1 MTGARMPGSTLQTGA
16 AFPAEL
22 KAAVAEL
29 WAVRPEL
36 SARLIGERLGLRKA
50 QVVGIAFRMKLSR
63 RPSPIVRRVVPVPV
77 PAPAP
82 EPVASTPRPVVR
94 APRPPRPVEPTALR
108 MRPLLWSFDCP
119 ACARRLFREGCAA
132 RLEAM
137 AA

>member
-1 MTGARMPGSTLQTGA
+1 VTGARMPGSTLQTGA
-16 AFPAEL
+16 AFGAEL
-22 KAAVAEL
+22 KRQVAEL

-50 QVVGIAFRMKLSR
+50 QVVGIVHRLGLPT
-63 RPSPIVRRVVPVPV
+63 RPSPIVRRVTPP
-77 PAPAP
+77 PPP
-82 EPVASTPRPVVR
+82 EPVASTPKPVVR
-94 APRPPRPVEPTALR
+94 APRPPRPPRPVEPTALR
-108 MRPLLWSFDCP
+108 MRPLVWSFDCP

>member
-16 AFPAEL
+16 VFPAEL

-29 WAVRPEL
+29 WDVRPEL
-36 SARLIGERLGLRKA
+36 SARLIGERLGLRKS
-50 QVVGIAFRMKLSR
+50 QVVGIVNRLKLPP
-63 RPSPIVRRVVPVPV
+63 RPSPIVRKV
-77 PAPAP
+77 APPPLP
-82 EPVASTPRPVVR
+82 EPVASTPKPVVR
-94 APRPPRPVEPTALR
+94 APRPPRPVEPMALKH
-108 MRPLLWSFDCP
+108 RPLVWSFDCP

>member
-22 KAAVAEL
+22 KAQVAEL

-36 SARLIGERLGLRKA
+36 STRLIGERLGLRKA
-50 QVVGIAFRMKLSR
+50 QVVGIVNRLKLPP
-63 RPSPIVRRVVPVPV
+63 RPSPIVRRV
-77 PAPAP
+77 APPPPP
-82 EPVASTPRPVVR
+82 EPVASTPKPVVR
-94 APRPPRPVEPTALR
+94 VARPLRAVEPTALR

-119 ACARRLFREGCAA
+119 ACARRLFAEGCAA

>member
-16 AFPAEL
+16 AFGAEL
-22 KAAVAEL
+22 KRRVAEL

-50 QVVGIAFRMKLSR
+50 QVVGIVNRLKLPP
-63 RPSPIVRRVVPVPV
+63 RPSPIVRRVTPP
-77 PAPAP
+77 PPP
-82 EPVASTPRPVVR
+82 EPVASTPKPVVR
-94 APRPPRPVEPTALR
+94 APRAPRPVEPTALR
-108 MRPLLWSFDCP
+108 CRPLVWSFGCP

>member
-16 AFPAEL
+16 AFGAEL
-22 KAAVAEL
+22 KARVAEL

-50 QVVGIAFRMKLSR
+50 QVVGIVHRLGLPT
-63 RPSPIVRRVVPVPV
+63 RPSPIVRKVTPP
-77 PAPAP
+77 PPP
-82 EPVASTPRPVVR
+82 EPVVR

-108 MRPLLWSFDCP
+108 MRPLVWSFDCP

>member
-16 AFPAEL
+16 VFGAEL
-22 KAAVAEL
+22 KRQVAEL

-36 SARLIGERLGLRKA
+36 SARLIGERLGLRKS
-50 QVVGIAFRMKLSR
+50 QVVGIVHRLGLPT
-63 RPSPIVRRVVPVPV
+63 RPSPIVRKV
-77 PAPAP
+77 APP
-82 EPVASTPRPVVR
+82 PLPKPVASTPKPVVR
-94 APRPPRPVEPTALR
+94 APRPPRPVEPTALKC
-108 MRPLLWSFDCP
+108 RPLLWSFDCP

>member
-16 AFPAEL
+16 VFPAEL
-22 KAAVAEL
+22 KARVAEL

-36 SARLIGERLGLRKA
+36 SARLIGERLGLRKS
-50 QVVGIAFRMKLSR
+50 QVVGIVNRLKLPP
-63 RPSPIVRRVVPVPV
+63 RPSPIVRKAVPP
-77 PAPAP
+77 PPP
-82 EPVASTPRPVVR
+82 EPVASTPKPVVR

-108 MRPLLWSFDCP
+108 HRPLVWSFGCP